1 MGPTGSA
8 LFYCRNAFAPGRLP
22 HGRNVKRSM
31 VDTPEKR
38 LITETGVA
46 ARVVQVI
53 EASIEGLGY
62 RVVRVRVSNANGCT
76 VQIMAERPD
85 GTMTV
90 GDCEIVSRAISPLL
104 DLDDPVGQAY
114 YLEISSP
121 GIDRPLVRA
130 CDFERWAG
138 YEAKIE
144 LAVPLDGR
152 KRFRGIIGAP
162 NTDGVTVPIDLP
174 DVKEGLPSRIDLPM
188 RDLGDAYLVLTDELV
203 RESLR
208 RGGPP
213 QDEDE
218 LLDEEEDEPS
228 DERPK
233 APKSKAPKSKGD
245 KAKDAKS
252 KDAKSKGDKPTATKE
267 KAGKGKTAKP
277 KIEKPETA
285 ESKANKAKPVRTKA
299 VRVKESGSLH

>member
-1 MGPTGSA
+1 MADNHNSELT
-8 LFYCRNAFAPGRLP
+8 
-22 HGRNVKRSM
+22 
-31 VDTPEKR
+31 EKR

-53 EASIEGLGY
+53 EGSIQGLGY
-62 RVVRVRVSNANGCT
+62 RVVRVKVTSANGCT

-90 GDCEIVSRAISPLL
+90 DDCEAVSRAISPLL
-104 DLDDPVGQAY
+104 DLDDPIGKPY

-130 CDFERWAG
+130 VDFARWAG
-138 YEAKIE
+138 YEAKVE
-144 LAVPLDGR
+144 LAVPMDGR

-162 NTDGVTVPIDLP
+162 NPDGLTVPIDLP
-174 DVKEGLPSRIDLPM
+174 DVKEGLPSRIDLPL

-213 QDEDE
+213 VLEDE
-218 LLDEEEDEPS
+218 ADDAEEDVAESEAEPAPAPLKKKIS
-228 DERPK
+228 RLLKPKASQRPK
-233 APKSKAPKSKGD
+233 PVKVETEESLAIKAR
-245 KAKDAKS
+245 
-252 KDAKSKGDKPTATKE
+252 
-267 KAGKGKTAKP
+267 
-277 KIEKPETA
+277 
-285 ESKANKAKPVRTKA
+285 NKAKPVRTKA
-299 VRVKESGSLH
+299 VRVKEDGKLH

>member
-1 MGPTGSA
+1 MA
-8 LFYCRNAFAPGRLP
+8 
-22 HGRNVKRSM
+22 
-31 VDTPEKR
+31 DTSEKR

-53 EASIEGLGY
+53 EASIEGLGF
-62 RVVRVRVSNANGCT
+62 RVVRVRVSSANGCT

-85 GTMTV
+85 GTMSV
-90 GDCEIVSRAISPLL
+90 DDCETVSRAISPLL
-104 DLDDPVGQAY
+104 DLDDPIGKPY

-130 CDFERWAG
+130 VDFERWAG

-152 KRFRGIIGAP
+152 KRFRGIIRTP
-162 NTDGVTVPIDLP
+162 NPDGLTVPIDLP
-174 DVKEGLPSRIDLPM
+174 DVKEGLPSRIDLPL

-213 QDEDE
+213 VLDADDD
-218 LLDEEEDEPS
+218 DEES
-228 DERPK
+228 DEIEAEAELPPAPLKKKVTRPLKPKASQRPK
-233 APKSKAPKSKGD
+233 PVKVETEESLAI
-245 KAKDAKS
+245 KAK
-252 KDAKSKGDKPTATKE
+252 
-267 KAGKGKTAKP
+267 
-277 KIEKPETA
+277 
-285 ESKANKAKPVRTKA
+285 NKAKPVRTKA
-299 VRVKESGSLH
+299 VRVKEDGKLH

>member
-1 MGPTGSA
+1 MADNLNSDPLNSD
-8 LFYCRNAFAPGRLP
+8 LN
-22 HGRNVKRSM
+22 
-31 VDTPEKR
+31 EKR

-53 EASIEGLGY
+53 EGSIQGLGY
-62 RVVRVRVSNANGCT
+62 RVVRVKVTSANGCT

-90 GDCEIVSRAISPLL
+90 DDCEAVSRAISPLL
-104 DLDDPVGQAY
+104 DLDDPIGKPY

-130 CDFERWAG
+130 VDFARWAG

-144 LAVPLDGR
+144 LAVPMDGR

-162 NTDGVTVPIDLP
+162 NADGLTVPIDLP
-174 DVKEGLPSRIDLPM
+174 DVKEGLPSRIDLPL

-213 QDEDE
+213 ALDDEMD
-218 LLDEEEDEPS
+218 DAEDDGAEIEVEPTPAPAPLKKKIS
-228 DERPK
+228 RPLKPKASQRPK
-233 APKSKAPKSKGD
+233 PVKVETEESLAIKAR
-245 KAKDAKS
+245 
-252 KDAKSKGDKPTATKE
+252 
-267 KAGKGKTAKP
+267 
-277 KIEKPETA
+277 
-285 ESKANKAKPVRTKA
+285 NKAKPVRTKA
-299 VRVKESGSLH
+299 VRVKEDGKLH